1 MITANHTG
9 RVSVVIPVA
18 EWRDYVS
25 RAVNSALGQ
34 GNIVREV
41 LLVDNSIDNAEKMC
55 FDDARVRVL
64 RSDKDLDAAHA
75 RNLGN
80 DAATAEFIAVLDS
93 DDEYLP
99 GHIDSSVSELDSDSK
114 IDLVYSSYINKTE
127 RSEELVVAHQLTL
140 ARLIRNCP
148 IGHSTVVYRNSEFF
162 RYPEIGTRHDYALW
176 LIGLAANK
184 IFVGISMPSVVR
196 HKRNNSFSDIGYI
209 ALVKRH
215 IKVTRMYSGRT
226 PTMCLQDTLV
236 MICLKVVRLLKA
248 KL

>member
-1 MITANHTG
+1 M
-9 RVSVVIPVA
+9 SVVIPIA
-18 EWRDYVS
+18 EWRDYVL
-25 RAVNSALGQ
+25 RAVNSALNQ
-34 GNIVREV
+34 GDVVREV
-41 LLVDNSIDNAEKMC
+41 LLIDNSIDYAEKMS

-64 RSDKDLDAAHA
+64 RSDKALDAAHA

-93 DDEYLP
+93 DDEYLL
-99 GHIDSSVSELDSDSK
+99 GHIDSSVSALDSDPK

-148 IGHSTVVYRNSEFF
+148 IGHSTVVYRNSVFF

-184 IFVGISMPSVVR
+184 IFLGKSMPSVVR
-196 HKRNNSFSDIGYI
+196 HKRTGSFSDISYL

-215 IKVTRMYSGRT
+215 VKVTRMYSDRS
-226 PTMCLQDTLV
+226 PTLCLLDALV
-236 MICLKVVRLLKA
+236 MIYLKVIRILKA